1 MITAQ
6 VQYDRK
12 YLLLVLLC
20 LPANTAVLA
29 GGWKLCLALLGSVWS
44 IQCLTVCHSILQ
56 YNIMQYIALYY
67 SILHYTTVYCGV
79 VQYIIVCHIHKV
91 DHSMVYYKP
100 CLIQYMAL

>member
-29 GGWKLCLALLGSVWS
+29 AGWKLCLALLGSVWS
-44 IQCLTVCHSILQ
+44 IYSVLQCVTV
-56 YNIMQYIALYY
+56 YY
-67 SILHYTTVYCGV
+67 SI
-79 VQYIIVCHIHKV
+79 I
-91 DHSMVYYKP
+91 
-100 CLIQYMAL
+100 